1 VLVAR
6 PFAQPPHL
14 RPRCLSFCS
23 LECSSSMPLSH
34 ANACPLP
41 TRIEDPQSAKH
52 FSPANMD
59 VRQMPGPQA
68 VLGGHHEAVRK
79 LFGTGHKQPPSP
91 PLHSRPAPASQEV
104 VAQTNPPKFRNI
116 QSTVEAAR
124 PWKIA
129 ESHPSLI
136 QEHPSPEHTSLRQI
150 SLSLMFLSIRGL
162 RYSRVDSVTPVLSL
176 SLSHYHGTSASR
188 VTAQP

>member
-79 LFGTGHKQPPSP
+79 LFGTGHKQPPSLFSSTPLP
-91 PLHSRPAPASQEV
+91 PRTRLPRSCCTDKPSKVSKH
-104 VAQTNPPKFRNI
+104 PKY
-116 QSTVEAAR
+116 VEAAR
-124 PWKIA
+124 PWKITK
-129 ESHPSLI
+129 SHPSLI
-136 QEHPSPEHTSLRQI
+136 QEHQVPSTL
-150 SLSLMFLSIRGL
+150 LSVKF
-162 RYSRVDSVTPVLSL
+162 P
-176 SLSHYHGTSASR
+176 SA
-188 VTAQP
+188 